1 MGRKAAKGKE
11 VRRREEG
18 KAGEKRKKERKGE
31 KSAKYIPGYGIAPVL
46 LSRPA

>member
-11 VRRREEG
+11 VRRREGRREEKEG
-18 KAGEKRKKERKGE
+18 KGGR
-31 KSAKYIPGYGIAPVL
+31 KSAKYTIPGYGIAPVL